1 MRTLAAILN
10 KMTANILKRLT
21 YSFLISLSVGLLFGL
36 IVTDRTDGNEAKQ
49 GAAIAQILT
58 VIICLTNFILSMT
71 ALLNLKKDVRENHVS
86 STFSFV
92 FLPAMVLLGLIFMVF
107 KDENSRVEFWDT
119 SLIIGPTIVYVSAL
133 AFHSIKFRQELKE
146 NGD

>member
-36 IVTDRTDGNEAKQ
+36 IVIDRTDGNEAKQ